1 MGDWQKEY
9 RDESKNQSVLNWV
22 YNNTVSRLGVLL
34 SVQTEKKGE
43 VMSKYDATIDEVN
56 KQGYTQIVVK
66 DCHCEQCEKRRAF
79 WKQYLAKMVEV
90 K

>member
-1 MGDWQKEY
+1 
-9 RDESKNQSVLNWV
+9 
-22 YNNTVSRLGVLL
+22 LGVLL

-43 VMSKYDATIDEVN
+43 VMKYDATIDEVN

-66 DCHCEQCEKRRAF
+66 NCQCEQCEKRRAF